1 MNSLEPPQKIWVN
14 ARYIL
19 GDTMKSQ
26 FDPRLLK
33 SAVFGAND
41 GIVTTFAVVAGV
53 VGASLAPN
61 VVVILGIANMIADG
75 LAMGLGDYLGE
86 RSERLMRTKDAG
98 KSDEAVPILG
108 DGMWHTGLAT
118 FVAFVIAGSL
128 PITPYVLRAVGAPI
142 ADSWQFPLSVLF
154 TAGALF
160 TVGALRTY
168 FTPCKWWKGGLE
180 MLGVGAIAAT
190 AAYLLGMLVE
200 RYI

>member
-1 MNSLEPPQKIWVN
+1 
-14 ARYIL
+14 
-19 GDTMKSQ
+19 MKSN

-53 VGASLAPN
+53 VGASLSAN

-86 RSERLMRTKDAG
+86 RSERLMRTKNNHESEDSVPRL
-98 KSDEAVPILG
+98 SDGI
-108 DGMWHTGLAT
+108 WHTGLTT
-118 FVAFVIAGSL
+118 FVAFELAGSL
-128 PITPYVLRAVGAPI
+128 PITPYVLTALGAPLP
-142 ADSWQFPLSVLF
+142 DGWQFPLSVLF
-154 TAGALF
+154 TAVALF
-160 TVGALRTY
+160 IVGTLRTY

-190 AAYLLGMLVE
+190 AAYVLGALVE
-200 RYI
+200 HYI